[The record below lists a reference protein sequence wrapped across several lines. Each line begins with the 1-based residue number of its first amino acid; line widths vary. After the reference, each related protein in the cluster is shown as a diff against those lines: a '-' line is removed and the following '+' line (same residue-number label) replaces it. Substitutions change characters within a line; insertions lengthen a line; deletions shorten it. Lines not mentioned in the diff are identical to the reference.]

1 MNYRRLGKSGLK
13 LSELS
18 LGAWVT
24 YGGQVGE
31 NVAYDCMKAAW
42 EAGVGSPKSVNPKH
56 QTPKWGRWSAQQ
68 QAFRNFCGE
77 EMQAC
82 SHSMQDAI
90 GADAQRVDDRS
101 IRGN

>member
-1 MNYRRLGKSGLK
+1 MMGLGRCSTALFADFVGRASGVHVLTELLQPCG
-13 LSELS
+13 LSI
-18 LGAWVT
+18 
-24 YGGQVGE
+24 
-31 NVAYDCMKAAW
+31 DRAAW